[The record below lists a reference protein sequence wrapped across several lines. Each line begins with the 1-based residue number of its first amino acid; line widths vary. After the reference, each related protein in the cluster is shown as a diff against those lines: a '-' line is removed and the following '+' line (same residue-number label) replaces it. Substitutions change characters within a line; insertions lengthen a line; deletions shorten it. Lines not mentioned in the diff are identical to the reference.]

1 MNPILASD
9 LNLITRLWLLAL
21 DFILGISKLVVKL
34 NAEVA
39 DQRIK
44 IVEFRL
50 THRALQLVYVGL
62 DVRLVL
68 DYPQQELSDLCFD
81 PLKFAILLIK
91 VKDVP
96 NSVLIQFWGILI
108 ASVLYDHGNVALLVA
123 EEHDDLEDF
132 GAGIRCMNHLT
143 ILIVRVRYRRQ
154 SLQNPLDFLVKFL
167 LIVLLS

>member
-1 MNPILASD
+1 MYPILASE

-21 DFILGISKLVVKL
+21 DFVLGISKLVVKL

-44 IVEFRL
+44 IVKVRL
-50 THRALQLVYVGL
+50 THRALQLIYVGL
-62 DVRLVL
+62 GVRFIL

-108 ASVLYDHGNVALLVA
+108 ASVFDNHGNVALLVA
-123 EEHDDLEDF
+123 EEHDDLVDF
-132 GAGIRCMNHLT
+132 RAGIRSMNHLT
-143 ILIVRVRYRRQ
+143 VLIVRIWYRR
-154 SLQNPLDFLVKFL
+154 
-167 LIVLLS
+167 